1 MRIQLF
7 ALGIA
12 VAVSSVLASCGASAP
27 EDINRSSW
35 PSCSWPSALDP
46 DETGSARDHCVAT
59 RTRLACAL
67 PDGVTEICPT
77 NNPLQCEGASAPAPD
92 ACDAECAPNE
102 FSVRCGGAGPGSV
115 PEPPAGCHS
124 GVPTAAGIVFYCCP
138 CG

>member
-1 MRIQLF
+1 MRLQLV
-7 ALGIA
+7 ALCIA
-12 VAVSSVLASCGASAP
+12 VAASSVLPSCGASAP

-59 RTRLACAL
+59 RTRLAGAL

-77 NNPLQCEGASAPAPD
+77 NNPLQCEGANPPAAD

-102 FSVRCGGAGPGSV
+102 FSVRCGGVGPGSV

-124 GVPTAAGIVFYCCP
+124 GVPTPAGIVFYCCP